1 MPEKLIYFTG
11 CIVVVYDPKS
21 NEQIHYLDHEV
32 SQYFLS
38 NLILQKEVISLA
50 VSQSSLVATGEL
62 GDTPAIHI
70 WDCDTLQN
78 VAILKGIHNLGIHL
92 LAFMK
97 GDEFIVSCGVR
108 LNSPILIYN
117 IKDTSL
123 VLSTYLIGFALD
135 LQPIVSYVA
144 TTDKNTK
151 GVKYHI
157 GESADD
163 MNGNSFFTCTKDA
176 VFLFTYENGLFNTEE
191 LKISDHPVDNSI
203 TCCVALRV
211 NANNPYFKVLTL
223 SFLIQIIVRLMQMKE
238 INLCCF

>member
-1 MPEKLIYFTG
+1 M
-11 CIVVVYDPKS
+11 
-21 NEQIHYLDHEV
+21 
-32 SQYFLS
+32 
-38 NLILQKEVISLA
+38 ISLA

-62 GDTPAIHI
+62 GETPAIHI

-78 VAILKGIHNLGIHL
+78 VAILKGIHSSGIHL

-97 GDEFIVSCGVR
+97 DDEFLVSCGVR
-108 LNSPILIYN
+108 PNSPLLIYN

-144 TTDKNTK
+144 TADKNTK

-157 GESADD
+157 GESGDD
-163 MNGNSFFTCTKDA
+163 SSGNSFFTCTKDA
-176 VFLFTYENGLFNTEE
+176 VFLFTYENGIFNPGE
-191 LKISDHPVDNSI
+191 LKISDYPVNSSI

-211 NANNPYFKVLTL
+211 NAMNPYFKVL
-223 SFLIQIIVRLMQMKE
+223 
-238 INLCCF
+238 